1 MKTVL
6 RAVLYFICA
15 SSAQNIA
22 LANISGPDDM
32 YLMYERIKNTL
43 DNPTPEIPFYLK
55 AESKDDIESGEA
67 ALYIPLTLDELSDAL
82 GSVSN
87 WCDILPLHINVKAC
101 TYNATGNGMTLYMG
115 RKFYQEP
122 DDAFELE
129 YTFTAV
135 KADDY
140 FSAIAVA
147 EEGPLKTKNYRIEL
161 EFITIEGKTFGR
173 IFVSNHL
180 SWLSEKAME
189 VYLSTLGKDKQGI
202 TVIGHDEL
210 GNPVYSS
217 GGVAVA
223 ERNLVRYYLAF
234 MSFFDNAEETDSE
247 LRYEKQLNNWFD
259 RTEKFPQLYEL
270 SKQEYLSGKR
280 KERENQLKLQE

>member
-6 RAVLYFICA
+6 RAILYFICA

-55 AESKDDIESGEA
+55 AENKDDIESGEA
-67 ALYIPLTLDELSDAL
+67 ALYIPLSLDELSDAL

-115 RKFYQEP
+115 RKIYQEP

-129 YTFTAV
+129 YSFT
-135 KADDY
+135 
-140 FSAIAVA
+140 
-147 EEGPLKTKNYRIEL
+147 
-161 EFITIEGKTFGR
+161 
-173 IFVSNHL
+173 
-180 SWLSEKAME
+180 
-189 VYLSTLGKDKQGI
+189 
-202 TVIGHDEL
+202 TV
-210 GNPVYSS
+210 
-217 GGVAVA
+217 
-223 ERNLVRYYLAF
+223 
-234 MSFFDNAEETDSE
+234 
-247 LRYEKQLNNWFD
+247 
-259 RTEKFPQLYEL
+259 
-270 SKQEYLSGKR
+270 
-280 KERENQLKLQE
+280 